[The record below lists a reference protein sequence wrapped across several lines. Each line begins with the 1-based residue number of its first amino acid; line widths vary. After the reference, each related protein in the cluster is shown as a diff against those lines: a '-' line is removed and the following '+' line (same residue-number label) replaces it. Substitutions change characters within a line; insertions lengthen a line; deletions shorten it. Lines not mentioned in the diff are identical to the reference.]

1 MEAQS
6 PRSRIG
12 GGWTDQLLS
21 SRRGALLIAAVAA
34 AAAGVLIF
42 LFVQHY
48 KKSNTTPVVAAPT
61 NEFVFVSSQ
70 FIPKGTAAS
79 LIAQEGLLRRTEVAS
94 NQVVAGAVTDPSVI
108 AGEVSSTSIAAGQQ
122 VTIGDFTR
130 SAVSIGAYLTGD
142 QRAIALQLDA
152 THGLTTYL
160 TAGNTV
166 DVAVDKAGVMTVL
179 AQNVPV
185 LENQSG
191 LIVVRVSDKLALQLA
206 GAADN
211 DKIWLT
217 LRPNTG
223 ATSSVKVG
231 AKAVS

>member
-21 SRRGALLIAAVAA
+21 SRRGALLIAVVAA

-48 KKSNTTPVVAAPT
+48 KKNSTPVVAAPT
-61 NEFVFVSSQ
+61 NEFVFVASQ

-79 LIAQEGLLRRTEVAS
+79 VIAQEGLLRRTEIAS
-94 NQVVAGAVTDPSVI
+94 NQVVVGAVTDPSAI

-122 VTIGDFTR
+122 VTVGDFTR
-130 SAVSIGAYLTGD
+130 AAISIGAYLTGD
-142 QRAIALQLDA
+142 QRAIALQLDP

-160 TAGNTV
+160 TAGNSV
-166 DVAVDKAGVMTVL
+166 DITVDKAGVATLL
-179 AQNVPV
+179 AQNVPI
-185 LENQSG
+185 LENQNG
-191 LIVVRVSDKLALQLA
+191 VVVVRVSDKLALQLA

-223 ATSSVKVG
+223 ATSSVKIG
-231 AKAVS
+231 AKEVS